1 MPELTNSAY
10 SKYQLLF
17 KHFIISSVSCECKK
31 ESNDFFKIVFTM
43 CSKRQLATV
52 VHIYL
57 CDRITIK
64 DRKQL

>member
-31 ESNDFFKIVFTM
+31 ESNDFF
-43 CSKRQLATV
+43 
-52 VHIYL
+52 
-57 CDRITIK
+57 
-64 DRKQL
+64 